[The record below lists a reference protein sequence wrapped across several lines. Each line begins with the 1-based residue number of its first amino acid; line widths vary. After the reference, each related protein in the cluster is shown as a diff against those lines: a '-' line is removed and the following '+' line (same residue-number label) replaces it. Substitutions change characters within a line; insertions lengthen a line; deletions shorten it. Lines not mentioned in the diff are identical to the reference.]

1 MTRILIPLP
10 RQPRI
15 GRHASF
21 VAFLVAALT
30 LVILAPGG
38 WAQAA
43 AQSSAQQPAGLDAR
57 NEKGLTPLIVA
68 ASAGQPDTVRTLL
81 AQGAGIDA
89 TSADGRT
96 ALIAAVESN
105 RIEVVR
111 ALITSGANLNAATRF
126 TGTALHLAENKG
138 ETEIAALL
146 LASGAR
152 STGKSV
158 GDTVC
163 VRSWGGDGFCGTV
176 KSFSIASV
184 HIQVTKVMGC
194 ENGCPAKPECS
205 ASKQVGGADGIQT
218 GNQIAVPSWC
228 LTQTGV
234 KP

>member
-10 RQPRI
+10 RRKCI
-15 GRHASF
+15 GRHLSHI
-21 VAFLVAALT
+21 AFLIAALS
-30 LVILAPGG
+30 LVVLAPGA

-43 AQSSAQQPAGLDAR
+43 AQSSTQQPAGLDAR

-68 ASAGQPDTVRTLL
+68 ASAGQPDRVRSLL
-81 AQGAGIDA
+81 AQGAGINA

-105 RIEVVR
+105 QIEAVR
-111 ALITSGANLNAATRF
+111 VLITAGANLNAATRF
-126 TGTALHLAENKG
+126 TGTALNLAENKG
-138 ETEIAALL
+138 EAEIAALL

-152 STGKSV
+152 SSGKSV

-163 VRSWGGDGFCGTV
+163 VRPWGGDGFCGTV
-176 KSFSIASV
+176 KSFSIPSV
-184 HIQVTKVMGC
+184 QLQITKIVGC

-205 ASKQVGGADGIQT
+205 ASKPVGGTDGLQE
-218 GNQIAVPSWC
+218 GNLIAVPSWC